1 MIKYEV
7 VDDILVIMFNMRDYL
22 DDQPKTKTECDEKLT
37 YFKKVIDAIRLN
49 FPTNKQIF
57 IVELAHCYLTEL
69 YSVRFAVNM
78 IQEIHEYTKNETL
91 LQRII
96 FKNTGTVFQKV
107 YKMVRYVLP
116 SFIDELLEIDTQTL
130 DTETDDPSFSE
141 QDLAKCIHDT

>member
-7 VDDILVIMFNMRDYL
+7 INDILVVTFNMREYL
-22 DDQPKTKTECDEKLT
+22 DIQPKTYEECAEKVS

-57 IVELAHCYLTEL
+57 IVELLNCYLTDL
-69 YSVRFAVNM
+69 YSIRFAMNM
-78 IQEIHEYTKNETL
+78 IQEIHEYTKNERL

-96 FKNTGTVFQKV
+96 FKNTGAVFQKV
-107 YKMVRYVLP
+107 YKIVRYLLP

-130 DTETDDPSFSE
+130 DTETDDQFSE
-141 QDLAKCIHDT
+141 QELAKCIRDT